1 MNIHTVCF
9 AHVLASVVI
18 YLCTNKLYYIFNH
31 RHKNLGSVYIKAS
44 YM

>member
-1 MNIHTVCF
+1 MNIHTVCV

-18 YLCTNKLYYIFNH
+18 YLRTNKLYYVFNH
-31 RHKNLGSVYIKAS
+31 HCQKLGSVYVKAS